1 MVQTGLSQVSYP
13 KNKVSVRM
21 FFLKGNLLKEVEDEK
36 NSDVNRSQYIG
47 FFQCAIS
54 SPFSK

>member
-21 FFLKGNLLKEVEDEK
+21 FLKGNLLKEVEDEK
-36 NSDVNRSQYIG
+36 
-47 FFQCAIS
+47 
-54 SPFSK
+54 K